1 MKKAPKILGSIRKK
15 HKGPLY
21 SFKLGS
27 NIKDNELLKK
37 ANVLLKNSDC
47 VIANYSDAMG
57 SESSK
62 AAIVDKKNT
71 NWITGTKNNLSR
83 IVLEKIATELTQT
96 LYFIKTLKLI
106 LKSALRAVSSG
117 TCSIMPLLCKASIM

>member
-1 MKKAPKILGSIRKK
+1 MPAALSDFVPEYTKGKIDSTKAITLRMKKAPKILGSIRKK

-27 NIKDNELLKK
+27 NIKDNELLTK
-37 ANVLLKNSDC
+37 ANELLKNSDC
-47 VIANYSDAMG
+47 VIANYTDAMG

-83 IVLEKIATELTQT
+83 IILEKIATEL
-96 LYFIKTLKLI
+96 
-106 LKSALRAVSSG
+106 S
-117 TCSIMPLLCKASIM
+117 